1 MYLCEKW
8 SGKFF
13 FATSLILISWAVLSF
28 KLPSR
33 RVYHVVVVCLF
44 VCSFATSCGGW
55 KTCLGGELFH
65 SQLKSLLLIR
75 ARCEFNLAQPW
86 DLWIVSKLHT
96 VRGLDW
102 KEKKWQPSDHF
113 DSCRRGERIAC
124 SNFMEMR
131 SRLRSSLSTFLVIL
145 RKRFKEMKAPH
156 TSWLEAINWQLPAWR
171 NGQLE
176 AGTEKVHACRLCL
189 STSKNFQTGE
199 EKCLVFYSIW
209 VSLCLFRSRLWWNAG
224 HEWPQ
229 IPQRGSD
236 FL

>member
-1 MYLCEKW
+1 
-8 SGKFF
+8 
-13 FATSLILISWAVLSF
+13 
-28 KLPSR
+28 
-33 RVYHVVVVCLF
+33 
-44 VCSFATSCGGW
+44 
-55 KTCLGGELFH
+55 
-65 SQLKSLLLIR
+65 
-75 ARCEFNLAQPW
+75 
-86 DLWIVSKLHT
+86 
-96 VRGLDW
+96 
-102 KEKKWQPSDHF
+102 
-113 DSCRRGERIAC
+113 
-124 SNFMEMR
+124 MEMG
-131 SRLRSSLSTFLVIL
+131 SRLRSSLLTFLVIL

-209 VSLCLFRSRLWWNAG
+209 VSLCLFRSGLWWNAR

-236 FL
+236 FLWQRTSKVFEGCCWFSLLLGDFFFPSSDIPLFSSS